1 MADGEPFGALTLYA
15 AEPNS
20 FKECTIEHFTE
31 LADNL
36 AYGVMALRTRG
47 ERERAEKELQKQTAY
62 LDELFEL
69 APEAIVLRDVHNRVV
84 RINREFTRLFGYTS
98 EEFVGRPFAKLI
110 TPDELRNEAK
120 GYGYLLDRGQRV
132 EAETIRQRKDGTRFQ
147 VSLSRHQSQ
156 YRVDRLQSTQ
166 SIET

>member
-1 MADGEPFGALTLYA
+1 VIALPLMRDGEPFGVLTLYDA
-15 AEPNS
+15 QPNA
-20 FKECTIEHFTE
+20 FNERTVERFTE
-31 LADNL
+31 LAGNL
-36 AYGVMALRTRG
+36 AYGVSALRTRG

-69 APEAIVLRDVHNRVV
+69 APEAIVLRDVNNRVV

-120 GYGYLLDRGQRV
+120 GYGRSEERRV
-132 EAETIRQRKDGTRFQ
+132 GK
-147 VSLSRHQSQ
+147 
-156 YRVDRLQSTQ
+156 
-166 SIET
+166 